1 MPETTLIR
9 EIRIGEITIPRLG
22 FGAMRI
28 TGPGIWGP
36 PPDRA
41 AAIRLLEHVV
51 QAGVRFID
59 TADSYGPFVSEELI
73 AEALA
78 PYPPGLLI
86 ATKGGLERG
95 GPDDWRPNGDP
106 RHLREA
112 CEGSLRRLRLSRIDL
127 YQLHR
132 EDPRFPI
139 EESIGALKDLQSQ
152 GNIRY
157 IGVCNVSLDQLRRA
171 RSVAP
176 VLSVQNRYNIEDRH
190 SEDVLR
196 ACTSDGTAFIPWH
209 PLGGLESMPRH
220 IVDAIRPIA
229 QRHGATFNQI
239 LLAWLLHKSPIVA
252 PIPGTASIAHFDENM
267 GSTNVVLSESDLAEL
282 DKLAG

>member
-1 MPETTLIR
+1 MPQTGPIR
-9 EIRIGEITIPRLG
+9 EIKIGEIAVPRLG

-28 TGPGIWGP
+28 TGRGIWGP

-41 AAIRLLEHVV
+41 AAIRLLQHAV
-51 QAGVRFID
+51 QAGVRLID

-78 PYPPGLLI
+78 PYPAGLLI

-95 GPDDWRPNGDP
+95 GPDDWRSNGDP
-106 RHLREA
+106 KHLREA
-112 CEGSLRRLRLSRIDL
+112 CEASLRRLRLSRIDL

-139 EESIGALKDLQSQ
+139 EESIGALKELQSA
-152 GNIRY
+152 GKIRY
-157 IGVCNVSLDQLRRA
+157 IGVCNVSLDQLRRV
-171 RSVAP
+171 RSIAP

-196 ACTSDGTAFIPWH
+196 ACTSEGTAFIPWH

-229 QRHGATFNQI
+229 QRHGASFNQL
-239 LLAWLLHKSPIVA
+239 LLAWLLHKSPITA

-267 GSTNVVLSESDLAEL
+267 GSTNISLSASDLAEL